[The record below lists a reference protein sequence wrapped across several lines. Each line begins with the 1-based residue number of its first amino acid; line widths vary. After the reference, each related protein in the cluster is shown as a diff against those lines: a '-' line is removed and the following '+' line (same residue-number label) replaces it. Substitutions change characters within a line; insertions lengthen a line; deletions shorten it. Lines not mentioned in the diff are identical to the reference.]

1 MKLFS
6 ERIFVFLLFL
16 LDLRHILIKLLR
28 SLNYITLYYECDEH
42 PITVSEDL
50 TGDENFTEMF
60 ADEIE
65 QDSSIS
71 DTSIDSTM
79 TDVLSDSDE
88 MSKES
93 DESSS
98 EVEEEAITSKKSN
111 KRKLAKIEDVVIK
124 SNKRPLTEISNINNN
139 PIQYGFN

>member
-1 MKLFS
+1 M
-6 ERIFVFLLFL
+6 
-16 LDLRHILIKLLR
+16 LDLRNILIKLFR
-28 SLNYITLYYECDEH
+28 SLDYITPYYECDEH

-50 TGDENFTEMF
+50 TGDQNFTEMLV
-60 ADEIE
+60 DEIE
-65 QDSSIS
+65 QDAFELDDEHMDSYSSKS

-79 TDVLSDSDE
+79 TDVLSYNDE
-88 MSKES
+88 MSNKS

-98 EVEEEAITSKKSN
+98 EVEEEEAITSKKSN

>member
-1 MKLFS
+1 
-6 ERIFVFLLFL
+6 L
-16 LDLRHILIKLLR
+16 LDLRNTLIKLFR
-28 SLNYITLYYECDEH
+28 SLNYITLYYECDEN

-50 TGDENFTEMF
+50 TGNENFTEMLV
-60 ADEIE
+60 DEIE
-65 QDSSIS
+65 QDEFELEDEHMDSYSIIS

-79 TDVLSDSDE
+79 TDVLSDNDE
-88 MSKES
+88 MSKNS

-98 EVEEEAITSKKSN
+98 EVEKEEAITNKKSN
-111 KRKLAKIEDVVIK
+111 KRKLAKIEDVIIK